1 MLAGT
6 MARSCAG
13 WTGFYGYYYFSH
25 RLLAG
30 PTP

>member
-1 MLAGT
+1 

-13 WTGFYGYYYFSH
+13 WTGFHGYYYFSH
-25 RLLAG
+25 RLPAG